1 MAETKELKGKKSFNF
16 GDFVLNNA
24 LIIIIA
30 ALILGII
37 IVDPTFITNPRNI
50 INILSQTATRL
61 FIALGTGGLLVLAG
75 TDLSAGRIVG
85 FTAAVAG
92 ALLQSPTFAQKFYPG
107 VQPNLIMGLGAAML
121 IGAICGALNGFGV
134 AYLKLHA
141 FIASL
146 GVQLAIFGIL
156 QLYIAS
162 NPYGPQ
168 PIGGFTDSYQ
178 NLVRGGF
185 NIPGTDL
192 QFPYLIIYAAIASVI
207 MWFIWN
213 KTVLGKNMF
222 AVGGNPEA
230 AEVSGI
236 NVTRTIMIVFIIS
249 GIMYGLSGFLEGP
262 RLGSVTTTTGEG
274 YDLDA
279 IEACLI
285 GGVSFSGG
293 IGTVQGIVLGSII
306 LQVINYGLLYIGL
319 NSYVQT
325 IIKGLLIILT
335 VALDTRKRIKKK

>member
-1 MAETKELKGKKSFNF
+1 METQTKKSFNF
-16 GDFVLNNA
+16 KEFILNNA
-24 LIIIIA
+24 LIIIIGL
-30 ALILGII
+30 LILGII

-50 INILSQTATRL
+50 INILSQTSTRL
-61 FIALGTGGLLVLAG
+61 FIALGTGGLLILAG

-92 ALLQSPTFAQKFYPG
+92 ALLQSPDFAQKFF
-107 VQPNLIMGLGAAML
+107 PNIKNPSIFAGLFVAIA
-121 IGAICGALNGFGV
+121 IGALCGAINGFGV
-134 AYLKLHA
+134 AYLRLHA

-156 QLYIAS
+156 QIFIAS
-162 NPYGPQ
+162 NPFGPQ
-168 PIGGFTDSYQ
+168 PIGGFADKYA
-178 NLVRGGF
+178 NIVRGGF
-185 NIPGTDL
+185 KIPGTNL
-192 QFPYLIIYAAIASVI
+192 QFPYLIIYAAIASVV

-236 NVTRTIMIVFIIS
+236 NVKKTIMIVFLIS

-262 RLGSVTTTTGEG
+262 RLGSVTSTTGES

-293 IGTVQGIVLGSII
+293 IGTIPGIVLGSII

-319 NSYVQT
+319 NSYVQI
-325 IIKGLLIILT
+325 IIKGILIILT

>member
-1 MAETKELKGKKSFNF
+1 MEKTENKKPFNF
-16 GDFVLNNA
+16 KEFMLNNA

-30 ALILGII
+30 ALIIGII
-37 IVDPTFITNPRNI
+37 IVAPTFIPNPKNI
-50 INILSQTATRL
+50 LTSLSQTSTRL
-61 FIALGTGGLLVLAG
+61 FIALGTGGLLILAG

-85 FTAAVAG
+85 FTAAIAG
-92 ALLQSPTFAQKFYPG
+92 ALLQSPGFAQKFF
-107 VQPNLIMGLGAAML
+107 PNIQNPSIIVGLLAAIA
-121 IGAICGALNGFGV
+121 IGAICGAINGFGV
-134 AYLKLHA
+134 AYIKLHS
-141 FIASL
+141 FISSL
-146 GVQLAIFGIL
+146 VVQLAIFGIL
-156 QLYIAS
+156 QLFIAA
-162 NPYGPQ
+162 NPFGPQ
-168 PIGGFTDSYQ
+168 PIGGFDERYA

-185 NIPGTDL
+185 HIPGTNL
-192 QFPYLIIYAAIASVI
+192 QFPYLIIYAAIASVA

-236 NVTRTIMIVFIIS
+236 NVRRTIMIVFLIS

-262 RLGSVTTTTGEG
+262 RLGSVTSTTGDA

-293 IGTVQGIVLGSII
+293 IGTIPGIVLGSII

-319 NSYVQT
+319 NSYVQI
-325 IIKGLLIILT
+325 IIKGILIILT

>member
-1 MAETKELKGKKSFNF
+1 MEKTANKKPFNF
-16 GDFVLNNA
+16 KEFMLNNV

-30 ALILGII
+30 ALITGII
-37 IVDPTFITNPRNI
+37 IVDPTFITNPKNVL
-50 INILSQTATRL
+50 NILSQTSTRL
-61 FIALGTGGLLVLAG
+61 FIALGTGGLLILAG

-85 FTAAVAG
+85 FTAAIAG
-92 ALLQSPTFAQKFYPG
+92 ALLQSPGFAQKFF
-107 VQPNLIMGLGAAML
+107 PNIKNPSIIVGLLAAIA
-121 IGAICGALNGFGV
+121 IGSICGAINGFGV

-141 FIASL
+141 FISSL

-156 QLYIAS
+156 QLFIAA

-168 PIGGFTDSYQ
+168 PIGGFDERYA

-185 NIPGTDL
+185 HIPGTEL
-192 QFPYLIIYAAIASVI
+192 QFPYLIIYAAIASVA

-249 GIMYGLSGFLEGP
+249 GVMYGLSGFLEGP
-262 RLGSVTTTTGEG
+262 RLGSVTSTTGDA

-293 IGTVQGIVLGSII
+293 IGTIPGIVLGSII

-319 NSYVQT
+319 NSYVQI
-325 IIKGLLIILT
+325 IIKGILIILT

>member
-1 MAETKELKGKKSFNF
+1 METQITKKSFNF
-16 GDFVLNNA
+16 KEFILNNA
-24 LIIIIA
+24 LIIIIGF
-30 ALILGII
+30 LILGII
-37 IVDPTFITNPRNI
+37 IVDSTFITNPRNI
-50 INILSQTATRL
+50 INILSQTSTRL
-61 FIALGTGGLLVLAG
+61 FIALGTGGLLILAG

-92 ALLQSPTFAQKFYPG
+92 ALLQSPDFAQKFF
-107 VQPNLIMGLGAAML
+107 PNIKNPSIFAGLFVAIA
-121 IGAICGALNGFGV
+121 IGALCGAINGFGV
-134 AYLKLHA
+134 AYLRLHA

-156 QLYIAS
+156 QIFIAS
-162 NPYGPQ
+162 NPFGPQ
-168 PIGGFTDSYQ
+168 PIGGFADKYA
-178 NLVRGGF
+178 NIVRGGF
-185 NIPGTDL
+185 KIPGTDL
-192 QFPYLIIYAAIASVI
+192 QFPYLIIYAVIASVV

-236 NVTRTIMIVFIIS
+236 NVKKTIMIVFLIS

-262 RLGSVTTTTGEG
+262 RLGSVTSTTGES

-293 IGTVQGIVLGSII
+293 IGTIPGIVLGSII

-319 NSYVQT
+319 NSYVQI
-325 IIKGLLIILT
+325 IIKGILIILT

>member
-1 MAETKELKGKKSFNF
+1 METQTKKSFNF
-16 GDFVLNNA
+16 KEFILNNA
-24 LIIIIA
+24 LIIIIGL
-30 ALILGII
+30 LILGII

-50 INILSQTATRL
+50 INILSQTSTRL
-61 FIALGTGGLLVLAG
+61 FIALGTGGLLILAG

-92 ALLQSPTFAQKFYPG
+92 ALLQSPDFTQKFF
-107 VQPNLIMGLGAAML
+107 PNIKNPSIFAGLFVAIA
-121 IGAICGALNGFGV
+121 IGALCGAINGFGV
-134 AYLKLHA
+134 AYLRLHA

-156 QLYIAS
+156 QIFIAS
-162 NPYGPQ
+162 NPFGPQ
-168 PIGGFTDSYQ
+168 PIGGFADKYA
-178 NLVRGGF
+178 NIVRGGF
-185 NIPGTDL
+185 KIPGTDL
-192 QFPYLIIYAAIASVI
+192 QFPYLIIYAAIASVV

-236 NVTRTIMIVFIIS
+236 NVKKTIMIVFLIS

-262 RLGSVTTTTGEG
+262 RLGSVTSTTGES

-293 IGTVQGIVLGSII
+293 IGTIPGIVLGSII

-319 NSYVQT
+319 NSYVQI
-325 IIKGLLIILT
+325 IIKGILIILT

>member
-1 MAETKELKGKKSFNF
+1 METQITKKSFNF
-16 GDFVLNNA
+16 KEFILNNA
-24 LIIIIA
+24 LIIIIGF
-30 ALILGII
+30 LILGII

-50 INILSQTATRL
+50 INILSQTSTRL
-61 FIALGTGGLLVLAG
+61 FIALGTGGLLILAG

-92 ALLQSPTFAQKFYPG
+92 ALLQSPDFAQKFF
-107 VQPNLIMGLGAAML
+107 PNIKNPSIFAGLFVAIA
-121 IGAICGALNGFGV
+121 IGALCGAINGFGV
-134 AYLKLHA
+134 AYLRLHA

-156 QLYIAS
+156 QIFIAS
-162 NPYGPQ
+162 NPFGPQ
-168 PIGGFTDSYQ
+168 PIGGFADKYA
-178 NLVRGGF
+178 NMVRGGF
-185 NIPGTDL
+185 KIPGTDL
-192 QFPYLIIYAAIASVI
+192 QFPYLIIYAAIASVV

-236 NVTRTIMIVFIIS
+236 NVKKTIMIVFLIS

-262 RLGSVTTTTGEG
+262 RLGSVTSTTGES

-293 IGTVQGIVLGSII
+293 IGTIPGIVLGSII

-319 NSYVQT
+319 NSYVQI
-325 IIKGLLIILT
+325 IIKGILIILT

>member
-1 MAETKELKGKKSFNF
+1 M
-16 GDFVLNNA
+16 
-24 LIIIIA
+24 
-30 ALILGII
+30 
-37 IVDPTFITNPRNI
+37 
-50 INILSQTATRL
+50 
-61 FIALGTGGLLVLAG
+61 
-75 TDLSAGRIVG
+75 
-85 FTAAVAG
+85 
-92 ALLQSPTFAQKFYPG
+92 QSPGFAQKFF
-107 VQPNLIMGLGAAML
+107 PNIQNPSIIVGLLAAIA
-121 IGAICGALNGFGV
+121 IGAICGAINGFGV

-141 FIASL
+141 FISSL

-156 QLYIAS
+156 QLFIAA
-162 NPYGPQ
+162 NPFGPQ
-168 PIGGFTDSYQ
+168 PIGGFDERYA

-185 NIPGTDL
+185 HIPGTDL
-192 QFPYLIIYAAIASVI
+192 QFPYLIIYAAIASVA

-236 NVTRTIMIVFIIS
+236 NVTRTIMIVFLIS

-262 RLGSVTTTTGEG
+262 RLGSVTSTTGDA

-293 IGTVQGIVLGSII
+293 IGTIPGIVLGSII

-319 NSYVQT
+319 NSYVQI
-325 IIKGLLIILT
+325 IIKGILIILT

>member
-1 MAETKELKGKKSFNF
+1 MEKIENKKPFNF
-16 GDFVLNNA
+16 KEFMLNNA

-30 ALILGII
+30 ALITGII
-37 IVDPTFITNPRNI
+37 IVDPTFITNPKNVL
-50 INILSQTATRL
+50 NILSQTSTRL
-61 FIALGTGGLLVLAG
+61 FIALGTGGLLILAG

-85 FTAAVAG
+85 FTAAIAG
-92 ALLQSPTFAQKFYPG
+92 ALLQSPGFAQKFF
-107 VQPNLIMGLGAAML
+107 PNIQNPSIIVGLLAAIA
-121 IGAICGALNGFGV
+121 IGSICGAINGFGV

-141 FIASL
+141 FISSL

-156 QLYIAS
+156 QLFIAA
-162 NPYGPQ
+162 NPFGPQ
-168 PIGGFTDSYQ
+168 PIGGFDERYA

-185 NIPGTDL
+185 HIPGTEL
-192 QFPYLIIYAAIASVI
+192 QFPYLIIYAAIASVA

-249 GIMYGLSGFLEGP
+249 GVMYGLSGFLEGP
-262 RLGSVTTTTGEG
+262 RLGSVTSTTGDA

-293 IGTVQGIVLGSII
+293 IGTIPGIVLGSII

-319 NSYVQT
+319 NSYVQI
-325 IIKGLLIILT
+325 IIKGILIILT

>member
-1 MAETKELKGKKSFNF
+1 METQTKKSFNF
-16 GDFVLNNA
+16 KEFILNNA
-24 LIIIIA
+24 LIIIIGL
-30 ALILGII
+30 LILGII

-50 INILSQTATRL
+50 INILSQTSTRL
-61 FIALGTGGLLVLAG
+61 FIALGTGGLLILAG

-92 ALLQSPTFAQKFYPG
+92 ALLQSPDFAQKFF
-107 VQPNLIMGLGAAML
+107 PNIKNPSIFVGLFVAIA
-121 IGAICGALNGFGV
+121 IGALCGAINGFGV
-134 AYLKLHA
+134 AYLRLHA

-156 QLYIAS
+156 QIFIAS
-162 NPYGPQ
+162 NPFGPQ
-168 PIGGFTDSYQ
+168 PIGGFADKYA
-178 NLVRGGF
+178 NIVRGGF
-185 NIPGTDL
+185 KIPGTNL
-192 QFPYLIIYAAIASVI
+192 QFPYLIIYAAIASVV

-236 NVTRTIMIVFIIS
+236 NVKKTIMIVFLIS

-262 RLGSVTTTTGEG
+262 RLGSVTSTTGES

-293 IGTVQGIVLGSII
+293 IGTIPGIVLGSII

-319 NSYVQT
+319 NSYVQI
-325 IIKGLLIILT
+325 IIKGILIILT